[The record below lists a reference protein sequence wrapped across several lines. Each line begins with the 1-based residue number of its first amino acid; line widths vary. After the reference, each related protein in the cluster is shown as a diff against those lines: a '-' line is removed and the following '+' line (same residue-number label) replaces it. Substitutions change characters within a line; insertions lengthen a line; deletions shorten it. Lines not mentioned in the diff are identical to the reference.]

1 MKIGIHPSYL
11 NAQVVC
17 ACGNEFNTR
26 STRKVIKLE
35 ICSACHP
42 FYTGKQRLLD
52 TAGRVE
58 RFKKRFAAT
67 EGKTVA
73 RAPSSEV
80 RMKKL
85 DTQALVKDRK
95 KVLSTAP
102 KAGEADKKKSG
113 KKEVKEKKTAKA

>member
-1 MKIGIHPSYL
+1 MKTGIHPSYL

-17 ACGNEFNTR
+17 ACGSEFATR
-26 STRKVIKLE
+26 STKKVIKLE

-102 KAGEADKKKSG
+102 KAGEEAKKKDG
-113 KKEVKEKKTAKA
+113 KKDSKEKKTAKA